1 MTSKELLVLIV
12 RDGGL
17 RSALTARLSL
27 QGESLVTPE
36 ADPEAPYTGR
46 GAPAPGILVIDK
58 ATLGGRPQAVAASRH
73 WRGVIALADD
83 TEEGDAGDPLSIVRH
98 GQALTGVAETLA
110 RWRLARA

>member
-1 MTSKELLVLIV
+1 MINWN
-12 RDGGL
+12 
-17 RSALTARLSL
+17 
-27 QGESLVTPE
+27 
-36 ADPEAPYTGR
+36 
-46 GAPAPGILVIDK
+46 
-58 ATLGGRPQAVAASRH
+58 QAVAASRH